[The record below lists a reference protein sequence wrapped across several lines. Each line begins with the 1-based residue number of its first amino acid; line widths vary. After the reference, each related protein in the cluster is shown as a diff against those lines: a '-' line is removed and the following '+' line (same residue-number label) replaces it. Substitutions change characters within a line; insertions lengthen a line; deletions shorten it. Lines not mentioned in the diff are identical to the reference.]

1 MILDIG
7 EDRGQILAPTSE
19 EIGTKMIIQ
28 AGRGLREAKYLDK
41 GLSKRG
47 DDRRKW
53 TCDRRS
59 GRLNRSGRATK
70 VNELPKRR
78 SYEVDELPKKRA
90 IDPRSACY
98 ERLMKGPRDRRSVRE
113 AKWGGDVKLPIFV
126 A

>member
-98 ERLMKGPRDRRSVRE
+98 ERLMKGPRD
-113 AKWGGDVKLPIFV
+113 
-126 A
+126 